1 MNKEDLTHTVGLM
14 IRSLRSHRC
23 QCERQ
28 IGKLGVH
35 HSQHRLLMNIARS
48 KTPPTQKEL
57 ADKLGVSAAAI
68 SNAIKRLEADGY
80 VLREAVGDD
89 MRKNTVTLT
98 DKGIKIT
105 KKSKDIFEN
114 IDRKMFSGVTDAEFE
129 VFCRCLYKINEN
141 MKGET
146 DEKMA

>member
-1 MNKEDLTHTVGLM
+1 MKKQEITQAVGLM
-14 IRSLRSHRC
+14 IRTLRSHRC

-28 IGKLGVH
+28 IGRLGVH

-48 KTPPTQKEL
+48 KIPPTQKEL

-80 VLREAVGDD
+80 VVRESVGDD
-89 MRKNTVTLT
+89 MRKNTVALT

-105 KKSKDIFEN
+105 EKSKGIFED
-114 IDRKMFSGVTDAEFE
+114 IDKKMFSVVTDAEFE
-129 VFCRCLYKINEN
+129 IFCSCLYKINEN